1 MPKKKKAF
9 IFNSIMALA
18 ILAIIGG
25 AVLLVGDTR
34 GWFDRENRMA
44 AAGVRGNVTI
54 TRNAIAYSLQSGTP
68 LREGDQLETGSGDT
82 AKIVIDG
89 DKGIDINENTAITL
103 RADESGGEAK
113 IELHS
118 GELFCEMSPEESGG
132 FPLLVSS
139 GSGAVST
146 AGAVFSVADASDVV
160 TVSVFAGSVEL
171 SAGEQQQIVE
181 AGRRGVVLTSGGKD
195 EIIMS
200 ALTAES
206 LNEFTISK
214 AIASAGNRSLCLT
227 AAALQ
232 NVLEERELEAA
243 RARQEAEANLVTL
256 LAQGGNV
263 VVDTGSAGEASQP
276 AGSKDSE
283 SRPADTQASGKQPS
297 GQQSSDTQSKAASQ
311 PSEPPA
317 DSKKPVFNCT
327 FEIRCDTILNNMGDL
342 TPGKDKY
349 VPANGV
355 ILGTSTAQFYEGES
369 VFDVLKRVCTAAEIQ
384 LEYNYYPIYE
394 SVYIEGIN
402 HLYEFDCGP
411 QSGWM
416 FKVNGW
422 FPNYGAGKYYLK
434 DGDVVVWCYTCQGL
448 GKDVGCDW
456 ME

>member
-1 MPKKKKAF
+1 MSKKKKAF

-34 GWFDRENRMA
+34 GWFDRGNRMA
-44 AAGVRGNVTI
+44 AAEVRGNVTI

-68 LREGDQLETGSGDT
+68 LREGDEIETGGGDT
-82 AKIVIDG
+82 AKIVIDD
-89 DKGIDINENTAITL
+89 DKGIAINENTAITL
-103 RADESGGEAK
+103 QTGESGGEAK
-113 IELHS
+113 IDLHS
-118 GELFCEMSPEESGG
+118 GELFCEMSEEGRSG

-139 GSGAVST
+139 GNGAVS
-146 AGAVFSVADASDVV
+146 ASGAVFSVADASDVI
-160 TVSVFAGSVEL
+160 TVSVFAGSVEI

-181 AGRRGVVLTSGGKD
+181 AGRRGVILADSSGKD
-195 EIIMS
+195 EIVMS

-206 LNEFTISK
+206 LNEFTINK
-214 AIASAGNRSLCLT
+214 AIASAGSRPLCLT

-243 RARQEAEANLVTL
+243 RARKEAEANLAAL

-263 VVDTGSAGEASQP
+263 AVDTGSAGDAAQP
-276 AGSKDSE
+276 GGSGNPGS
-283 SRPADTQASGKQPS
+283 QPS
-297 GQQSSDTQSKAASQ
+297 GTQDPGEQTPGTQ
-311 PSEPPA
+311 PSA
-317 DSKKPVFNCT
+317 DQPSGGGKPVFNCT

-342 TPGKDKY
+342 SPGKDKY

-355 ILGTSTAQFYEGES
+355 ILGSSTVQFYEDES
-369 VFDVLKRVCTAAEIQ
+369 VFDVLKRVCAAAEIQ

-402 HLYEFDCGP
+402 HLYEFDCGA

-416 FKVNGW
+416 YKVNGW
-422 FPNYGAGKYYLK
+422 FPNYGASKYYLK
-434 DGDVVVWCYTCQGL
+434 AGDVVVWCYTCQGL

>member
-1 MPKKKKAF
+1 MSKKKKAF

-34 GWFDRENRMA
+34 GWFDRGNRMA
-44 AAGVRGNVTI
+44 AAEVRGNVTI

-68 LREGDQLETGSGDT
+68 LRKGDEIETGGGDT
-82 AKIVIDG
+82 AKIVIDD
-89 DKGIDINENTAITL
+89 DKGIAINENTAITL
-103 RADESGGEAK
+103 QTGESGGEAK
-113 IELHS
+113 IDLHS
-118 GELFCEMSPEESGG
+118 GELFCEMSEEGRSG

-139 GSGAVST
+139 GNGAVS
-146 AGAVFSVADASDVV
+146 ASGAVFSVADASDVI
-160 TVSVFAGSVEL
+160 TVSVFAGSVEI
-171 SAGEQQQIVE
+171 SAGEQQQIVD
-181 AGRRGVVLTSGGKD
+181 AGRRGVILADSSG
-195 EIIMS
+195 MS

-206 LNEFTISK
+206 LNEFTINK
-214 AIASAGNRSLCLT
+214 AIASAGSRPLCLT

-243 RARQEAEANLVTL
+243 RARKEAEANLAAL

-263 VVDTGSAGEASQP
+263 AVDTGSAGDAAQP
-276 AGSKDSE
+276 GGSGNPGS
-283 SRPADTQASGKQPS
+283 QPS
-297 GQQSSDTQSKAASQ
+297 GTQDPGEQTPGTQ
-311 PSEPPA
+311 PSA
-317 DSKKPVFNCT
+317 DQPSGGGKPVFNCT

-355 ILGTSTAQFYEGES
+355 ILGSSTVQFYEDES
-369 VFDVLKRVCTAAEIQ
+369 VFDVLKRVCAAAEIQ
-384 LEYNYYPIYE
+384 LEYSYYPIYE

-402 HLYEFDCGP
+402 HLYEFDCGA

-416 FKVNGW
+416 YKVNGW
-422 FPNYGAGKYYLK
+422 FPNYGASKYYLK
-434 DGDVVVWCYTCQGL
+434 AGDVVVWCYTCQGL

>member
-1 MPKKKKAF
+1 MSKKKKAF

-34 GWFDRENRMA
+34 GWFDRGNRMA
-44 AAGVRGNVTI
+44 AAEVRGNVTI

-68 LREGDQLETGSGDT
+68 LREGDKIETGGGDT
-82 AKIVIDG
+82 AKIVIDD

-103 RADESGGEAK
+103 QTGESGGEAK

-118 GELFCEMSPEESGG
+118 GELFCEMSEEGHSD

-139 GSGAVST
+139 GNGAVGAS
-146 AGAVFSVADASDVV
+146 GAVFSVADASDVI
-160 TVSVFAGSVEL
+160 TVSVFAGSVEI

-181 AGRRGVVLTSGGKD
+181 AGRRGVVLTDSSGKD
-195 EIIMS
+195 EIVMS

-206 LNEFTISK
+206 LNEFTISR
-214 AIASAGNRSLCLT
+214 AMASARSHALCFT

-232 NVLEERELEAA
+232 NVLDGRELEAA
-243 RARQEAEANLVTL
+243 RAREEAEANLAAL

-263 VVDTGSAGEASQP
+263 AVETGSTGDTAQP
-276 AGSKDSE
+276 GGSKNSGGGL
-283 SRPADTQASGKQPS
+283 SGTQDSGKQPS
-297 GQQSSDTQSKAASQ
+297 GTQPTGSQ
-311 PSEPPA
+311 PSGSPGGG
-317 DSKKPVFNCT
+317 KPVFNCT
-327 FEIRCDTILNNMGDL
+327 LEIRCDTILNNMADL

-355 ILGTSTAQFYEGES
+355 ILGTSTVQFYEDES
-369 VFDVLKRVCTAAEIQ
+369 VFDVLKRVCAAAKIQ
-384 LEYNYYPIYE
+384 LEYSYYSIYD

-422 FPNYGAGKYYLK
+422 FPNYGASRYYLK
-434 DGDVVVWCYTCQGL
+434 AGDVVVWCYTCQGL